1 MIRIKRGATLSLTVA
16 FASQGEAFP
25 LTGVTLNA
33 QLRDAEFNLVATLE
47 VKPAATAGQ
56 ATIYVQDTSAWPEG
70 LLRLDVFAQAP
81 GGPQTISETFGIFIE
96 RAVTQTM
103 PEQAPY
109 NPVTGT

>member
-56 ATIYVQDTSAWPEG
+56 ATIYVQDTSAWPEIFAAG
-70 LLRLDVFAQAP
+70 RVRASARWSANDLRDVRHFYRTCGHADDA
-81 GGPQTISETFGIFIE
+81 G
-96 RAVTQTM
+96 A
-103 PEQAPY
+103 
-109 NPVTGT
+109 GTL